1 MPDETSRTGSGHK
14 DSKLAKEPLR
24 ELTFGRS
31 RPSSA
36 PPELPR
42 DPIVQADVG
51 TSDLEFI
58 AAFCRAKA
66 DAARWAAERQRRIRE
81 RCEFPED
88 DGLSDPVLIEW
99 AEKLTNGFY
108 WANSSASLGP
118 PDISLLDDAGGCFET
133 VAEALGLACDQKDR
147 KGALERVLQLLAE
160 SQSLLRV
167 SLQKV
172 GAPVDPDQLA
182 VYEWV
187 RTTAARHRVFLKR
200 FMRGDDTA
208 DPADWAG
215 LLARIETMAGSR
227 PHSQRQ
233 KTILD
238 DLRTH
243 VTKIAEGDPSNDD
256 WQAVI
261 KTVEELLGERVPPSS
276 REIRDLLLP
285 IIDGLPDLGELP
297 AGFQLVLREIDR
309 YLATRTPRSTAA
321 IAPKPTAALQEASR
335 LLSGRSLVLI
345 GGDRRP
351 DAQDVLRAALHL
363 KELVWIGTRAHQSI
377 KGFESVI
384 ADPDVALVLLAIR
397 WSSHAFGD
405 AKQFCDQYGKPL
417 VRLPGG
423 YSPNQV
429 AAQILA
435 QCSGQLGGS

>member
-1 MPDETSRTGSGHK
+1 MSGASSR
-14 DSKLAKEPLR
+14 
-24 ELTFGRS
+24 
-31 RPSSA
+31 
-36 PPELPR
+36 
-42 DPIVQADVG
+42 
-51 TSDLEFI
+51 
-58 AAFCRAKA
+58 
-66 DAARWAAERQRRIRE
+66 
-81 RCEFPED
+81 ED

-172 GAPVDPDQLA
+172 GAPST
-182 VYEWV
+182 
-187 RTTAARHRVFLKR
+187 RTNLRSTSGAGTAARHRIFLKR

-215 LLARIETMAGSR
+215 LLARIETLAGSR

-233 KTILD
+233 KAILD
-238 DLRTH
+238 ELRSH
-243 VTKIAEGDPSNDD
+243 VTKIAEGEPSNDD

-261 KTVEELLGERVPPSS
+261 KTVEELLGDRVPPSS

-405 AKQFCDQYGKPL
+405 AKQFCDQYRKPL

-435 QCSGQLGGS
+435 QCSGQLGG